1 TSTINQWELLY
12 VNLWILE
19 GKISPLKHMVLV
31 HVTPEA
37 IVLKANVTSTPLARF
52 AHANI
57 LVNSKLY
64 FIGGE
69 LQNGAGVSNE
79 LFFLDLS
86 VPFVTSSPQWTDLSP
101 APVSNSWCSA
111 SLGGSNN
118 NTIFLI
124 GGLMFDSNNKI
135 SNSLVYTFNTIDQTW
150 SSPKISGH
158 SPQRRKEITSI
169 VNPDDEKIYI
179 FGGLSDATTGSSESK
194 YFNNFIILDTV
205 HLTWTTN
212 NSSSTSTKRAG
223 HTLTICNK
231 ILVLI
236 GGKEIYSDGTVKLA
250 DMNKIWTYDMNSG
263 IWSLN
268 IATGDNID
276 SRIFH
281 TAVLDHHKR
290 IIIYGGMNDNSS
302 DPRVSPDLAILDIT
316 TTPFKWIIPKI
327 PPDNAAPP
335 LAAHTAIMM
344 NYYMIISFGKNTTLV
359 NNENPVIYLF
369 DTVGYKWV
377 TSYSP
382 NISSTL
388 LEYDSATNNAS
399 TDETG
404 PGGLSMQALIGIVVG
419 AVFVGLGLL
428 LLFFV
433 YYQRYRRK
441 ISGGGL
447 NPIIIDVTTESVPDS
462 TSNGDQTNQIVIGPR
477 WSIAPTI
484 PTMSSQKRVSTTS
497 SATISVSQSQ
507 TRPKSPP
514 KSPRQV
520 RFSVDSQQLQTD
532 SQQLRTNSRQSQVDS
547 QQLQTNSRQPQVDFQ
562 QPQTDSQQLRPNSR
576 QSQVD
581 FQQSQTDS
589 QQSRTNSRQSQVDSQ
604 QSQQSRTN
612 SRQSQVDSQQSQ
624 QEDSQ
629 QIDSQRFQQASPQR
643 IQYIDPQQY
652 QQVDPQ
658 QHQQVDPL
666 NYQQGDPQQYQLVD
680 PRQYQQ
686 VDPLQY
692 QQVDPLQYQV
702 DPQQYQ
708 QIQFQPIP
716 QFPMHP
722 PQYQSNSQ
730 PLPPVD
736 PSQFPQYQPIY
747 AVPLQPVHPYSQQF
761 QPVYPIPQQPVIFS
775 QYPGV
780 YPQESYSRGSYSPT
794 SYSPTSYSPIRPN
807 FEVIPECVENEQPQH
822 LYVTNDGQQEGYQQH
837 TSSSESSKKSP
848 KS

>member
-1 TSTINQWELLY
+1 MQRPPPFTS
-12 VNLWILE
+12 
-19 GKISPLKHMVLV
+19 
-31 HVTPEA
+31 
-37 IVLKANVTSTPLARF
+37 
-52 AHANI
+52 
-57 LVNSKLY
+57 
-64 FIGGE
+64 FIPK
-69 LQNGAGVSNE
+69 

-86 VPFVTSSPQWTDLSP
+86 VPFDTSSPQWTDLSP

-118 NTIFLI
+118 NIIFLI

-212 NSSSTSTKRAG
+212 NFSSASTKRAG

-268 IATGDNID
+268 IVTGDNID

-281 TAVLDHHKR
+281 TAVLDYRKR

-316 TTPFKWIIPKI
+316 TTPFKWIMPKI

-344 NYYMIISFGKNTTLV
+344 NYYMIISFGKNTTPV

-377 TSYSP
+377 ASYSP

-388 LEYDSATNNAS
+388 LENDSTSTTLAS
-399 TDETG
+399 ADETG
-404 PGGLSMQALIGIVVG
+404 PGGLSMPVLIGIVVG

-433 YYQRYRRK
+433 YYQKYRK
-441 ISGGGL
+441 QVSGGGL

-462 TSNGDQTNQIVIGPR
+462 TPNGDQTNQIAIGTHWP
-477 WSIAPTI
+477 IAPTI
-484 PTMSSQKRVSTTS
+484 PTTNSQKRVSTTS
-497 SATISVSQSQ
+497 SATISVSHSQS
-507 TRPKSPP
+507 RP

-532 SQQLRTNSRQSQVDS
+532 SQHLRTNSQQSQIDSQQLQTDSQHLRTNSQQSQVDS
-547 QQLQTNSRQPQVDFQ
+547 QQLQTDSQQLRPNSRQPQLGFQ
-562 QPQTDSQQLRPNSR
+562 QPQTDSQQLRPNFR

-604 QSQQSRTN
+604 QSQQEG
-612 SRQSQVDSQQSQ
+612 SQQF
-624 QEDSQ
+624 Q
-629 QIDSQRFQQASPQR
+629 QIDSQRIQQANPQR

-658 QHQQVDPL
+658 QHQQVDP
-666 NYQQGDPQQYQLVD
+666 QQYQLVD

-686 VDPLQY
+686 VDPRQY
-692 QQVDPLQYQV
+692 QQVDPRQYQQVDPQQYQV
-702 DPQQYQ
+702 DPQEYQ

-722 PQYQSNSQ
+722 PQFQSSSQ

-747 AVPLQPVHPYSQQF
+747 AVPLQPMHPYSQQF
-761 QPVYPIPQQPVIFS
+761 QPVYPMPQQPVIFS
-775 QYPGV
+775 QYPGG
-780 YPQESYSRGSYSPT
+780 YPQESYSRG

-822 LYVTNDGQQEGYQQH
+822 LYVTNDGQQEQH
-837 TSSSESSKKSP
+837 TSSSES
-848 KS
+848 